1 MQREPYQTSRYIAWF
16 AGAIAMPSGSILLS
30 TLYNLLS
37 GRPAARR
44 VLERFFPECSAAPE
58 GSRSTPIE

>member
-1 MQREPYQTSRYIAWF
+1 MFRR
-16 AGAIAMPSGSILLS
+16 GNRLCPSGSILLS
-30 TLYNLLS
+30 THYNPLS

-58 GSRSTPIE
+58 RGFEMTVCPDVVEQSWVKFI